1 MFSDDEREKFI
12 LSYLTE
18 EEITRM
24 VKEAKEAVGLALPT
38 YSQFHVGACILTHD
52 GDYITGCNI
61 ENISYTQSVHA
72 EGCAISKAV
81 CLKKTNFKAVAVC
94 AKAKNFDAWIPPC
107 GECRQFLNEFVN
119 FLPIVMIHESG
130 ELMYEMLHE
139 ILPLSVVLGADI
151 PTASQSGKKYDSILS
166 RANNWLMKDPHS
178 LTRNEMRR
186 LLREWKFDEIDELTN
201 KKLQFK
207 ENGVLRERFRTGDA
221 SINLNS
227 VQRVFEAFVKSEI
240 KPNVFVVNHSEDNLS
255 ESLAHKIVATLSSYD
270 KTVYLNSSL
279 QKDAEPYYTV
289 SVKRCSEGEDSD
301 YEIKI
306 SNSDGSE
313 FSNEL
318 VQRIY
323 DERGKLL
330 VYKILT
336 ESFDYQKHKLLNP
349 SKFHHA

>member
-1 MFSDDEREKFI
+1 MNTDDERQKFI

-18 EEITRM
+18 EEIKRM
-24 VKEAKEAVGLALPT
+24 VKEAKEAVDLALPT

-94 AKAKNFDAWIPPC
+94 AKAKNFDAFIPPC

-119 FLPIVMIHESG
+119 FLPIIMIHESG

-139 ILPLSVVLGADI
+139 ILPLSVILGADI
-151 PTASQSGKKYDSILS
+151 PTTSQSVNKYDSILY

-186 LLREWKFDEIDELTN
+186 LLREWKFDEIDELTK
-201 KKLQFK
+201 KKLEFREK
-207 ENGVLRERFRTGDA
+207 GVLREKFRTGDA

-227 VQRVFEAFVKSEI
+227 VQRIFEALAKCDT
-240 KPNVFVVNHSEDNLS
+240 KPNVFVVNHSQDNLS
-255 ESLAHKIVATLSSYD
+255 ESLAHKIVATLSSYG

-279 QKDAEPYYTV
+279 QKDAEPYYSV
-289 SVKRCSEGEDSD
+289 NVKRCSEGEDSE

-313 FSNEL
+313 FSKDL

-323 DERGKLL
+323 EERDKFL
-330 VYKILT
+330 VYKMLN
-336 ESFDYQKHKLLNP
+336 ECYDYQKHKLLDP
-349 SKFHHA
+349 KKFHHA